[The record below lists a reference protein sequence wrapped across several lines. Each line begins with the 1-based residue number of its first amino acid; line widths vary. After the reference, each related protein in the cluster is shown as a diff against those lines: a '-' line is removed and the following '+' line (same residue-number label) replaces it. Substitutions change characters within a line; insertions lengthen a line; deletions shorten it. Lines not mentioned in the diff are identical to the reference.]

1 MKKQKVDGCGLNK
14 CCQDNQQRNEV
25 IKIGPKHAID
35 DSKNKNL
42 TEKKNTHKLHRAL
55 LASRIRQ
62 KISEV
67 RSYV

>member
-35 DSKNKNL
+35 DSKKQKSYR
-42 TEKKNTHKLHRAL
+42 KKKHTQIAPG
-55 LASRIRQ
+55 I
-62 KISEV
+62 IGE
-67 RSYV
+67 